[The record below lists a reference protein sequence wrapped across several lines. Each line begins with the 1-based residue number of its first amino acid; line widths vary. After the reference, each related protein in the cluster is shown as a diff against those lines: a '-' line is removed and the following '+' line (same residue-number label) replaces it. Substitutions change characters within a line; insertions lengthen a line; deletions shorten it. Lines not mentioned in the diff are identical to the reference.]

1 MKDKLPGAKHKVGK
15 ILFIYAF
22 FSSLWIL
29 FSDQLLTLLTN
40 DLQRLTQ
47 LQTLKGWVFVIITS
61 GLLYVLVRQELRS
74 PVGGDNS
81 SFALALGKTNGNH
94 LKNLKTRII
103 SHKSHYGFGLKQQQ
117 LEAHSFDE
125 LLKGLPNRA
134 LFLELLEQLIVRS
147 RNGQVGLF
155 AVLFLEIERFEI
167 VKYSLGQQAAEQ
179 LMVATAHRLEACLCS
194 TDTLVRLASAEFAI
208 LLPNIQYFEHATD
221 MAKYIQQ
228 QLRLPFDLNGYEVF
242 ATNSIGIAVCGKK
255 HRYFKTQESSKV
267 IAQEAEFNF
276 PYLHTPNSQDLLN
289 PNHSS
294 ATAELMR
301 SPLTYCRRAEELLQA
316 ADTAKHYAKVHPDV
330 RYAVFNPA
338 MHQQVAARFH
348 LETDLRRAME
358 CQQLMVYY
366 QPIVSLKT
374 GIITGFEALAR
385 WNHPTRGAISPTEF
399 IPLAQ
404 ETGLIQRLDWW
415 MIGEACTQL
424 GVWQRTFAT
433 EEPLKMSVNL
443 SGWQFGQIGLLE
455 HLDQI
460 LQQTGINRGS
470 LKLEITE
477 TSLLKDST
485 SGVATLE
492 QMKALGIELSID
504 DFGTGYSSLDRLHQ
518 LPIDTLKIDRS
529 FVKRLGTDCESL
541 EIVRTIIAL
550 AHNLKM
556 EIIAEGVETTQQ
568 LSLLRSLN
576 CEYVQGYFFSK
587 PVDSDSARELIAKG
601 LEYHCLN
608 C

>member
-1 MKDKLPGAKHKVGK
+1 MKDKLPGAKHKVVK

-47 LQTLKGWVFVIITS
+47 LQTFKGWIFVIITS
-61 GLLYVLVRQELRS
+61 GLLYVLVCQELRS
-74 PVGGDNS
+74 LVESDKS
-81 SFALALGKTNGNH
+81 SFTLALGKTDNSYLN
-94 LKNLKTRII
+94 NFKTRII
-103 SHKSHYGFGLKQQQ
+103 SGESRYGCGLKQQQ

-134 LFLELLEQLIVRS
+134 LFLELIEQLIARNK
-147 RNGQVGLF
+147 NGQMDLF

-167 VKYSLGQQAAEQ
+167 VKYSLGRQAAEQ
-179 LMVATAHRLEACLCS
+179 LMVATAHRLKACLCS
-194 TDTLVRLASAEFAI
+194 TDTLVRLTSAEFAI
-208 LLPNIQYFEHATD
+208 LLPNIQKFEHATD

-242 ATNSIGIAVCGKK
+242 ATNSIGIAVGGKK
-255 HRYFKTQESSKV
+255 QRVFNTQESSKV
-267 IAQEAEFNF
+267 ITPEAKFNF
-276 PYLHTPNSQDLLN
+276 PYLHAPNFVHLLN
-289 PNHSS
+289 PNHS
-294 ATAELMR
+294 ATAAEVTL
-301 SPLTYCRRAEELLQA
+301 SPLTYRGRAEELLQA
-316 ADTAKHYAKVHPDV
+316 ADTAKHYAKIDPDIC
-330 RYAVFNPA
+330 YAVFNPA
-338 MHQQVAARFH
+338 MHEQVAARFH

-358 CQQLMVYY
+358 FQQLQVYY
-366 QPIVSLKT
+366 QPIVCLKT
-374 GIITGFEALAR
+374 GRITGFEALAR
-385 WNHPTRGAISPTEF
+385 WNHPTRGTISPTEF
-399 IPLAQ
+399 IPLAE

-415 MIGEACTQL
+415 MIDEACTQL
-424 GVWQRTFAT
+424 SVWQRTFAT
-433 EEPLKMSVNL
+433 EESLKMSVNL
-443 SGWQFGQIGLLE
+443 SAWQLAQLDLLE

-460 LQQTGINRGS
+460 LQQTGIDRGS

-477 TSLLKDST
+477 SSWLKDST

-504 DFGTGYSSLDRLHQ
+504 DFGTGYSSLERLHQ

-529 FVKRLGTDCESL
+529 FVERLGKDSESI
-541 EIVRTIIAL
+541 EIVRTIITL

-576 CEYVQGYFFSK
+576 CDYVQGYFFSK
-587 PVDSDSARELIAKG
+587 PVDSDSARELIASG
-601 LEYHCLN
+601 LEY
-608 C
+608 